1 MKEDR
6 RIRKER
12 QTLRQTKVL
21 MRRLTTQINHS
32 SQRQSATWPTPTKDS
47 LPLAP
52 PSTDSGKSAVARKD
66 RLQLHD
72 SGASTDPN
80 LEAIKQQQQ
89 QQPHSPGGGYFSKE
103 MGSLGTKGKEV
114 RFSDL

>member
-1 MKEDR
+1 M
-6 RIRKER
+6 
-12 QTLRQTKVL
+12 
-21 MRRLTTQINHS
+21 
-32 SQRQSATWPTPTKDS
+32 
-47 LPLAP
+47 
-52 PSTDSGKSAVARKD
+52 
-66 RLQLHD
+66 QLHD